1 MNGRSDLEELQLVIF
16 TVGETEFGIHISAVR
31 EIIAPSKLVSLPSM
45 PPSMVGITNVR
56 GTVLPIVDL
65 KSRFAMGC
73 SQLEEYESQKI
84 LLMEIGGS
92 MVGYLVDAVSEVLR
106 IPVHSLRQSKLR
118 KQCRQ

>member
-1 MNGRSDLEELQLVIF
+1 
-16 TVGETEFGIHISAVR
+16 
-31 EIIAPSKLVSLPSM
+31 
-45 PPSMVGITNVR
+45 
-56 GTVLPIVDL
+56 
-65 KSRFAMGC
+65 MGC

>member
-73 SQLEEYESQKI
+73 SQLEEYESQKSSSWK
-84 LLMEIGGS
+84 L
-92 MVGYLVDAVSEVLR
+92 EVQWSVTWWMLYR
-106 IPVHSLRQSKLR
+106 RY
-118 KQCRQ
+118 